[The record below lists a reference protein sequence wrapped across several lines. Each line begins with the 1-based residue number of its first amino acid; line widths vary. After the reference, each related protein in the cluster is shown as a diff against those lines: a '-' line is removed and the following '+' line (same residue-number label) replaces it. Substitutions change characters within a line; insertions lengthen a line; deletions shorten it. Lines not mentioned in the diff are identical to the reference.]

1 MPVNFSTPER
11 AWLLQARNS
20 VSWWDAL
27 IVASAQLEGCAI
39 LLTEDLQHRQLFDN
53 VRVVNPFESP
63 DRTPAQILEV
73 AGQ

>member
-1 MPVNFSTPER
+1 M
-11 AWLLQARNS
+11 
-20 VSWWDAL
+20 
-27 IVASAQLEGCAI
+27 VASAQLEGCAI